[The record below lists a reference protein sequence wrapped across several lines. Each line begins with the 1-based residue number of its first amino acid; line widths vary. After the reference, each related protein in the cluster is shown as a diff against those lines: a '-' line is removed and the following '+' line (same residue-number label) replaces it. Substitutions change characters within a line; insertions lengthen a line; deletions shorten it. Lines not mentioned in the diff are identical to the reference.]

1 MQEEEAFAKQYEAE
15 KSQQHYDDYFK
26 QSYDWWDRRAK
37 LSDLRKNKPLVK
49 KIFSKLKL
57 NRALS
62 KAARAKQE
70 LKAAQALLQERY
82 LKDGQRLS
90 IGSKVT
96 GFNSRRQLE
105 ALYPQGVGEVSI
117 YGSGKPDTRPP
128 GKPISM
134 GRYTFAGQGRYRRK
148 KIEGLGGWWK
158 GPGFKSPPKRR
169 GFSRRRRV
177 SKRRFY
183 HRNPII
189 HQKRQLAFMKR
200 RGFSKDEK
208 NAMSLGAS
216 LARASEHNRSYA
228 EKTFKK
234 RARFASSSY
243 DPEGTLLDSLLGAN
257 DQPEYKDTNSSSS
270 SMMSKLSI
278 GQL

>member
-1 MQEEEAFAKQYEAE
+1 M
-15 KSQQHYDDYFK
+15 DYRHVAGYPVY
-26 QSYDWWDRRAK
+26 SH
-37 LSDLRKNKPLVK
+37 
-49 KIFSKLKL
+49 I
-57 NRALS
+57 
-62 KAARAKQE
+62 
-70 LKAAQALLQERY
+70 
-82 LKDGQRLS
+82 
-90 IGSKVT
+90 
-96 GFNSRRQLE
+96 SRRDADIPLLEKGIRIHREQLPFIAKDHYRYREPPPAPE
-105 ALYPQGVGEVSI
+105 AIIVNGQTFYPPNEQKAMTANEKRFLGREVVLGKGELDVSRI
-117 YGSGKPDTRPP
+117 GPRPQQ
-128 GKPISM
+128 
-134 GRYTFAGQGRYRRK
+134 GRYTFSGQGRYRKK

-158 GPGFKSPPKRR
+158 GPGFKAYRAKIKKSYGLPNRVPKGR
-169 GFSRRRRV
+169 GYSRRRRV
-177 SKRRFY
+177 SKRRVY
-183 HRNPII
+183 HRDPLV

-200 RGFSKDEK
+200 RGFTKDEK